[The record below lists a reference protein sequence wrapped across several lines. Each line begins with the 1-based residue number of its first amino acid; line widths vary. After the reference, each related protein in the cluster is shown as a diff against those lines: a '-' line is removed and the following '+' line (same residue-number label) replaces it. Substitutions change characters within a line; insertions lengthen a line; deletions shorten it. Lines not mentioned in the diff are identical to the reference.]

1 MKITLIT
8 GGSSGLGFELAR
20 CYLKDGNNVLL
31 VSKNEERLNKAKA
44 KLEEEFTN
52 MSIDV
57 FALDLSKTD
66 ELSKL
71 LDYTKEKGYFVNN
84 LANCAGFGDQCD
96 FKDMD
101 INKQIDMTNVNCN
114 ALLYFTRV
122 YLDDML
128 KNNEG
133 HIINACSIAGFLP
146 GPYMSTYHATK
157 GYVLLLGEAIS
168 HEIRKTKVKLL
179 TLCPGPFDSNFVAL
193 AHNDYT
199 FKKIKPISAEA
210 VARFGY
216 KKSLN
221 GKSLAVVGAKNR
233 LTIFATRLFS
243 RKFITKASSNSTKKN
258 G

>member
-216 KKSLN
+216 KKSLK

>member
-20 CYLKDGNNVLL
+20 CYAKDGNNILL
-31 VSKNEERLNKAKA
+31 VSSNEEKLKNAKA
-44 KLEEEFTN
+44 KLEKEFGDIIVEIFSLNPANTDN
-52 MSIDV
+52 
-57 FALDLSKTD
+57 LS
-66 ELSKL
+66 SL
-71 LDYTKEKGYFVNN
+71 LEYTKSKNYFVNN
-84 LANCAGFGDQCD
+84 LVNSAGFGDQCD

-128 KNNEG
+128 KNDEG

-168 HEIRKTKVKLL
+168 HEIRKTNVKLL

-193 AHNDYT
+193 AHNDFT
-199 FKKIKPISAEA
+199 FKKIKPVSAEC
-210 VARFGY
+210 VAKFGY
-216 KKSLN
+216 KKSLK
-221 GKSLAVVGAKNR
+221 GKSLAIVGFKNR
-233 LTIFATRLFS
+233 LTIFVTRFFS
-243 RKFITKASSNSTKKN
+243 RKFVTKSSSNTTKKN

>member
-44 KLEEEFTN
+44 RLEEEFTN

-96 FKDMD
+96 FKDMN

-168 HEIRKTKVKLL
+168 HEIRKTKVKVL
-179 TLCPGPFDSNFVAL
+179 TLCPGPFDSNFVVL

-216 KKSLN
+216 KKSLK